1 MECMMQLT
9 ASLQSILT
17 MCIICKDII
26 VFEKMNKSEFTLLLI
41 THRVAVVIT
50 KYNCICVDT
59 QSQQACSIPK
69 EWYYEAQTI
78 LEKSKLN

>member
-1 MECMMQLT
+1 
-9 ASLQSILT
+9 
-17 MCIICKDII
+17 
-26 VFEKMNKSEFTLLLI
+26 MNQSEFTLLLL
-41 THRVAVVIT
+41 TQRVAVVIT
-50 KYNCICVDT
+50 KYNCICVDI

>member
-1 MECMMQLT
+1 
-9 ASLQSILT
+9 
-17 MCIICKDII
+17 
-26 VFEKMNKSEFTLLLI
+26 MNKSEFILLLI
-41 THRVAVVIT
+41 TRRVAVVIT
-50 KYNCICVDT
+50 KFNCICVDT